1 MRLATIVV
9 LPEGTTEPPAGA
21 SRATIFVTQKWLS
34 DSIDADDLLPFATY
48 AITFPCLDKK
58 PDLAAID
65 GVSSRRALAPPNLR
79 LPSAGAVTVK
89 RERTSERKS
98 PTAASSFT
106 TGQPGK
112 MKADV
117 PATLQATSTY
127 SMEQDEDGNEVIVV
141 LDSDSDSDDD
151 GAQVDELLRRSKRRK
166 TVRIKRDP
174 TAPQKDYDVAECQRE
189 RVQEVIDV
197 LKLWRRVRKADKRE
211 TVIYLRSKLK
221 FAEWQPLWTANRP
234 YIMQNVPGLGDGYS
248 RARLPRRVTDGRS
261 SRTH

>member
-1 MRLATIVV
+1 MPLATIIV
-9 LPEGTTEPPAGA
+9 LPEGTTEPPAEA

-48 AITFPCLDKK
+48 AITFPCVDKK

-65 GVSSRRALAPPNLR
+65 RAASRRAVAPPNLPP
-79 LPSAGAVTVK
+79 PSADAVTVK
-89 RERTSERKS
+89 RERTTELKN
-98 PTAASSFT
+98 PPAASSLAT
-106 TGQPGK
+106 SQPGK
-112 MKADV
+112 MKTDV
-117 PATLQATSTY
+117 PATLHATSAY
-127 SMEQDEDGNEVIVV
+127 SLEQDEDGNEVIVV

-174 TAPQKDYDVAECQRE
+174 TAPQKDYDVPECQRE

-197 LKLWRRVRKADKRE
+197 LKLWKRVRKADKRE
-211 TVIYLRSKLK
+211 TVTYLRSKLN

-234 YIMQNVPGLGDGYS
+234 YIMQNVPGLGDG
-248 RARLPRRVTDGRS
+248 
-261 SRTH
+261 